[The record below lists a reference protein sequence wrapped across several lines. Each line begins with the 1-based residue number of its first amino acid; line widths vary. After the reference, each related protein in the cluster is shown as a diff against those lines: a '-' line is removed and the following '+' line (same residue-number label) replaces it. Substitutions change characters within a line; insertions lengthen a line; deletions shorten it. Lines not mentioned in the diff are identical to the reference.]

1 MSAYNDELARNTVLN
16 IYTQPVTVTNNPRA
30 KFPKTSRFFDNSSLP
45 DLKTFELIRQN
56 RRVLFNSQL
65 TNFNYNPFSLPQQKL
80 KASIPLDYAHLPN
93 KVMVSATNTDN
104 GPNDIPCYLLN
115 ESQLA
120 DPITFIDGLLELGK
134 KYGAVKIRLPSA
146 DTELFQSTMQI
157 NSDLF
162 WFQTN
167 KLLNNPPEDEIY
179 MRLKFHHDL
188 IEFHNSEEFAK
199 YEDMENKKINNM
211 ATSSSTS
218 SSGSSSSSMPPTF
231 TQVSKLPM
239 IDKRPLDLYKLF
251 QSVTIRGGFME
262 VINRKLWAQIGREL
276 GYKGKIMTS
285 LSSSLKSSYQKILY
299 PYEQYLTAKKSES
312 NPADVTI
319 EHEHSNGK
327 RSLLEDGSVPN
338 KKFKPDDANVPPLVI
353 GSAKDFRRSVK
364 SKLDKGCLL
373 NTPYAIDVKQPNVFT
388 VKVDDKKR
396 RRQNDK
402 VDVLILPKTELDS
415 ALYYMANSEDE
426 SRLKAPPKIASV
438 YTLRQFMEK
447 DIKFQEFLLLANPDY
462 FERDPGDLFYISPEG
477 MEKLY
482 WKYITNRDN
491 TTLFQGGLELEMG
504 KDIPNYIN
512 GSGFVRMGDD
522 LINFRNCLNSEHL
535 NLSHSKLF
543 AIASNNPGN
552 SKPSYFF
559 PHLNAE
565 LKRYNESKF
574 IKKLTRSALHP
585 WNLHN
590 LPILPNTVLGALN
603 EDDLNDL
610 GINESRL
617 NIGMTFATENWSC
630 EDHFTSLVNYQF
642 FGAVK
647 KWYFI
652 PELEF
657 EKFEKLV
664 KEINDTH
671 KERSNINNKKPADVE
686 KIMKYL
692 KKLADDVEYDII
704 LKTLDNLINTEGD
717 IRLPY
722 ANERLSKLVNSNGSF
737 KYNQEFMISPEL
749 LDQHGI
755 KYTTTIQQ
763 PGEYIIKFPKSY
775 SSTMSFGFNLSEE
788 VNLATNSW
796 LSYSIEGEKWL
807 AKQSIIP
814 SFLTFKL
821 LVNLA
826 VMYDSGSNLLFN
838 SDIFSRAHTMYEEL
852 YQEEINLRN
861 EVRKLKVKEVI
872 IDDDT
877 NKVSDDTLVNVYPSR
892 ISVTDPKTKQSIIL
906 SLQDFLKYHNTEGE
920 DNILKQSQLELQLYH
935 SDEKLKTFGRILS
948 SYSIEFESWMSNY
961 EELMKENSDILLR
974 TYKALLNEGEKIY
987 SSIASSAVKNDGV
1000 DQTRFNLFKDYVENL
1015 RSFIDTA
1022 NQFVDECQNLLAIK
1036 HQQRI
1041 RNGNESSR
1049 EKSYSYNDLLDLVSR
1064 VPRLNF
1070 MCPEIEQI
1078 LEFKT
1083 EIDNF
1088 DKASRLL
1095 LSKKN
1100 RSLQEFNDLISLGES
1115 FGLEIPSLDFIIK
1128 IRDRLKWLRIFGLIE
1143 KGVDPYGDK
1152 KEVFTID
1159 DLRDFFQQGLK
1170 ILSKSDVNTIRVVE
1184 EILNESN
1191 AFDFETAKFLK
1202 YDYAHDLDLD
1212 RLEGLAKR
1220 FSTEQ
1225 LFLSM
1230 DNYLRLSK
1238 LHANLKTIRQFKELG
1253 DASYPE
1259 VKQLYNS
1266 IQESGL
1272 KFKTDEL
1279 TERLVATES
1288 WIESVWTKISASKLI
1303 TTLNKDVDL
1312 DHLNPKLTM
1321 HTKLVEK
1328 LLQIL
1333 YKSEFSLSDDDKYE
1347 ESSSYLALYEPENS
1361 DAASKYYC
1369 ICREYEY
1376 GTMVECDKCKEWY
1389 HVQCV
1394 KDVSNPDDDKY
1405 TCPTCLLI
1413 GARLV
1418 KDGIVGKQITLHE
1431 LKEIYAEGKA
1441 LKTYPVNELTILNDL
1456 IMALGDYHKTYQHMI
1471 YVATEESNIEK
1482 KLDVLRFILRKLYAS
1497 GVLLEDLWEH
1507 VLDLIK
1513 EFEEILKEAQRLEFV
1528 MHHQADE
1535 SLKVEE
1541 EQVVLKVEKEEQKME
1556 ATSENTEAEPVVS
1569 PLKSE
1574 QKEPV
1579 ATLEIPEGP
1588 VVEDPVTGEPVA
1600 EETAAA
1606 EPASKEPPVESVATE
1621 PVAAEKSTDEEPKAK
1636 SSIVV
1641 EEPAAEAASEEPVA
1655 EARVV
1660 EAVAEKPTAE
1670 ADDASPVEPAREG
1683 NKEPEPEPI
1692 LKQENA
1698 PSAIIETNGHSKETE
1713 DAQSVA
1719 TPPPENGHHKTPVE
1733 EPEQPQTT
1741 DEKVEL
1747 KAEEPAEPPKE
1758 SPAVEQPAEDDN
1770 TTSKEV

>member
-1 MSAYNDELARNTVLN
+1 MTIPNEEMGRNAILN

-65 TNFNYNPFSLPQQKL
+65 TNFNYNPFSVPQQKL
-80 KASIPLDYAHLPN
+80 KASIPLDYGHLPN
-93 KVMVSATNTDN
+93 KITVAPETSESNSN
-104 GPNDIPCYLLN
+104 EIPCYLLN
-115 ESQLA
+115 ESQIA
-120 DPITFIDGLLELGK
+120 DPISFIDGLLVLGK
-134 KYGAVKIRLPSA
+134 KYGAVKVKLPAS
-146 DTELFQSTMQI
+146 DTELFQSTIQI

-188 IEFHNSEEFAK
+188 IEFHQSDEFAK
-199 YEDMENKKINNM
+199 YEEHEGKKSNGSGS
-211 ATSSSTS
+211 TGSSNSSTTTSTS
-218 SSGSSSSSMPPTF
+218 S
-231 TQVSKLPM
+231 QINKLPM

-299 PYEQYLTAKKSES
+299 PYEQYLIAKKNQNNSSGELTEPS
-312 NPADVTI
+312 VV
-319 EHEHSNGK
+319 ELEHSNGK
-327 RSLLEDGSVPN
+327 RTLQEDGSTPN
-338 KKFKPDDANVPPLVI
+338 KKIKLENSNTPPLII

-364 SKLDKGCLL
+364 SKMSKGCLL

-402 VDVLILPKTELDS
+402 VDVLILPQTELDT
-415 ALYYMANSEDE
+415 ALCYMDNTQDE

-447 DIKFQEFLLLANPDY
+447 DIKFQEFLLLANPEC
-462 FERDPGDLFYISPEG
+462 FEHDSGDGTFISVDG
-477 MEKLY
+477 IEKLY
-482 WKYITNRDN
+482 WKYINNKDTGA
-491 TTLFQGGLELEMG
+491 LLQGGLELEMG
-504 KDIPNYIN
+504 KDIPNYVN

-543 AIASNNPGN
+543 AIASNSTGTN
-552 SKPSYFF
+552 KPSYFF
-559 PHLNAE
+559 PHMNAE

-610 GINESRL
+610 DINESRL
-617 NIGMTFATENWSC
+617 NIGMTFTTENWTC
-630 EDHFTSLVNYQF
+630 EDHFTNLVNYQF
-642 FGAVK
+642 FGATK

-657 EKFEKLV
+657 EKFEKLITEV
-664 KEINDTH
+664 NNLNRD
-671 KERSNINNKKPADVE
+671 RSNINNKKQVDIE
-686 KIMKYL
+686 KVLTYL
-692 KKLADDVEYDII
+692 KKLDDDVEYDIV
-704 LKTLDNLINTEGD
+704 LKTLDNLINTGGD

-722 ANERLSKLVNSNGSF
+722 SNEKLAKFVDNKDGF

-749 LDQHGI
+749 LDEYGI
-755 KYTTTIQQ
+755 KYTTTIQH

-775 SSTMSFGFNLSEE
+775 SSTISFGFNLCEE

-796 LSYSIEGEKWL
+796 LNYSIEGEKWL
-807 AKQSIIP
+807 AKQNIIP
-814 SFLTFKL
+814 GFLTFKL

-826 VMYDSGSNLLFN
+826 VIYDSGSNLLFN
-838 SDIFSRAHTMYEEL
+838 SEIFAKAHTMYDQL
-852 YQEEINLRN
+852 YQEEIALRN
-861 EVRKLKVKEVI
+861 EVRKLKIKEVI
-872 IDDDT
+872 IDEDS
-877 NKVSDDTLVNVYPSR
+877 NSVSDDTLVNVYPSR
-892 ISVTDPKTKQSIIL
+892 ILVTDSKTKQSIIL
-906 SLQDFLKYHNTEGE
+906 SLQDYLEYNKKDTENGT
-920 DNILKQSQLELQLYH
+920 LKQHQIELQLYH
-935 SDEKLKTFGRILS
+935 SDEKLKSFSRILN
-948 SYSIEFESWMSNY
+948 SYSVEFEHWMKNY
-961 EELMKENSDILLR
+961 EDLMKENSDILLR
-974 TYKALLNEGEKIY
+974 TYKTLLNEGEKIY
-987 SSIASSAVKNDGV
+987 SSISSSAVKNDGV
-1000 DQTRFNLFKDYVENL
+1000 DQTKFCLFKDYIENL

-1049 EKSYSYNDLLDLVSR
+1049 EKSYSYNDLLELVSR

-1078 LEFKT
+1078 VEFKN

-1115 FGLEIPSLDFIIK
+1115 FGLEIPSLDFIIR
-1128 IRDRLKWLRIFGLIE
+1128 ISNRLKWLRTFALIE

-1159 DLRDFFQQGLK
+1159 DLREFFQEGLK
-1170 ILSKSDVNTIRVVE
+1170 ILSKSDIDTIKIVE

-1191 AFDFETAKFLK
+1191 AFNFETEKFLK
-1202 YDYAHDLDLD
+1202 YEYAHDLDLD
-1212 RLEGLAKR
+1212 RLEELAKR

-1230 DNYLRLSK
+1230 DNYLQLSK
-1238 LHANLKTIRQFKELG
+1238 LHANLKIIRQFKELQ
-1253 DASYPE
+1253 DAPYHE
-1259 VKQLYNS
+1259 VKQLYSS
-1266 IQESGL
+1266 ILESGL
-1272 KFKTDEL
+1272 KFKTDSL
-1279 TERLVATES
+1279 LERLSATES
-1288 WIESVWTKISASKLI
+1288 WVDSTCNRISSSKLV

-1321 HTKLVEK
+1321 NTKLVEK

-1347 ESSSYLALYEPENS
+1347 DSSSFLALFAPEDYEVT
-1361 DAASKYYC
+1361 SKYYC

-1376 GTMVECDKCKEWY
+1376 GTMVECDRCKEWY

-1394 KDVSNPDDDKY
+1394 KEVSNPDGEKY
-1405 TCPTCLLI
+1405 TCPTCHLI
-1413 GARLV
+1413 GERV
-1418 KDGIVGKQITLHE
+1418 TKDGIVGKQITFHD
-1431 LKEIYAEGKA
+1431 LKEIYSQGKT
-1441 LKTYPVNELTILNDL
+1441 LTTYPVNELA
-1456 IMALGDYHKTYQHMI
+1456 IMKDFITALDGYHKKIQEMI
-1471 YVATEESNIEK
+1471 YVATGESNIEK

-1497 GVLLEDLWEH
+1497 GVLLEDLWLH

-1513 EFEEILKEAQRLEFV
+1513 EFEEIIKEAKRLELI
-1528 MHHQADE
+1528 MHPVYE
-1535 SLKVEE
+1535 GVEAPVQKIE
-1541 EQVVLKVEKEEQKME
+1541 GVSDLEVVPSSQSVEHE
-1556 ATSENTEAEPVVS
+1556 AVVVS
-1569 PLKSE
+1569 QNHDDEMNEIKPEIKS
-1574 QKEPV
+1574 
-1579 ATLEIPEGP
+1579 
-1588 VVEDPVTGEPVA
+1588 
-1600 EETAAA
+1600 
-1606 EPASKEPPVESVATE
+1606 EPPVKKIDVVPSS
-1621 PVAAEKSTDEEPKAK
+1621 EKVV
-1636 SSIVV
+1636 SSDNSAIN
-1641 EEPAAEAASEEPVA
+1641 
-1655 EARVV
+1655 
-1660 EAVAEKPTAE
+1660 
-1670 ADDASPVEPAREG
+1670 G
-1683 NKEPEPEPI
+1683 NETNKDPI
-1692 LKQENA
+1692 LK
-1698 PSAIIETNGHSKETE
+1698 IEKGISDNIEPAKPELM
-1713 DAQSVA
+1713 Q
-1719 TPPPENGHHKTPVE
+1719 ENGHHNSQE
-1733 EPEQPQTT
+1733 EPKESDTC
-1741 DEKVEL
+1741 DAKVEL
-1747 KAEEPAEPPKE
+1747 KVEVPIQEANGITSPDDHSISVKEE
-1758 SPAVEQPAEDDN
+1758 
-1770 TTSKEV
+1770 